1 MAFPGTP
8 SSSRSIFN
16 FFSVITSPVTLSLAC
31 VPRRV
36 DHMGFPAADYILN
49 LRPIDTCGNPLIDAE
64 MAAYIVTEPGCECGA
79 HPESI

>member
-1 MAFPGTP
+1 
-8 SSSRSIFN
+8 
-16 FFSVITSPVTLSLAC
+16 
-31 VPRRV
+31 
-36 DHMGFPAADYILN
+36 MGFPAADYILN